1 MKETTEYIKNFN
13 VGDKVT
19 STNSILLDRGF
30 RGVTGTIRTLVK
42 DDADSWQYLIDLDD
56 GRELQC
62 DDCHLVYP
70 SLTDDQQVVLEYL
83 KKMCPPELGVSAMV
97 TVYCLVDD
105 NINDNWQEYSD
116 EIPEHI
122 EALQKLSISEE
133 NQVLAA
139 FAEWGNKSNE

>member
-70 SLTDDQQVVLEYL
+70 SLTDDQQVVLEWFKNEKKDQPFATIADFVAAYFEGAESEVPL
-83 KKMCPPELGVSAMV
+83 KTMV
-97 TVYCLVDD
+97 AFEFLT
-105 NINDNWQEYSD
+105 NKQ
-116 EIPEHI
+116 
-122 EALQKLSISEE
+122 QF
-133 NQVLAA
+133 QVLAA
-139 FAEWGNKSNE
+139 FAEWGLGTLDN